1 MKNIYEEIVAYLP
14 VPICRFL
21 PEDGTLTLVNDAYCR
36 YFGKDRTELLGS
48 SIFEVMPPEE
58 CGQVRERI
66 HSLSPQNPSVTYEHT
81 VVTPLG
87 IRWVGRTDQGLFD
100 DQGSL
105 REVQS
110 LCEDRTDTVFAR
122 NELRITENRYQ
133 TIFET
138 TATANLITDHDTIV
152 LVNREFEKLTG
163 YRKCQ
168 VEGTMTWHRVVH
180 ADDRERF
187 MSALGASLRSHRAAP
202 EELEF
207 RITDSRGDTKTVL
220 ARCHGVRG
228 TSQVVTSLLDITRRK
243 EWGQILENSEEKYR
257 QVVEN
262 ANEYIVVVQDE
273 QVRYLN
279 RKARSLPCLHGG
291 DLLGTSFLTYIHP
304 DDAAM
309 VWDYNTRRM
318 QGGEVPNIYTFR
330 IRDHG
335 KRTFIVENNAV
346 LIQWEGR
353 PATLNFLTD
362 ITDARRMEEELRQ
375 SEERNRLY
383 LENATDIIFIL
394 DSDLRIQSIS
404 PRVYDILGI
413 TAGEI
418 MNLDISRLNI
428 LKPEYLPKLHEE
440 ISKVMQGER
449 ITSSMYEITNR
460 EGRDIIIEVSLAPH
474 FTDHRITDIIC
485 VARDVTERTAM
496 EDSLRRS
503 EKRYREILEDIEDG
517 YYEVD
522 LRGNFTF
529 FNHAMCKILG
539 YLPADMTGLNNRSFM
554 DEKTARRVF
563 RAFNQVYLT
572 GEHDKASDWELIRKD
587 GSRCFVET
595 SVSLLRDDRGQPV
608 GFRGIARNVT
618 DRRNLENQ
626 LAQSQKMEAIG
637 TLAGGI
643 AHDFNNILA
652 AIAGYTE
659 LALMDLKP
667 ESPLQSK
674 LEEVLKA
681 AKRAKDLVNQ
691 ILTFSRKGDYE
702 KRPLKMAM
710 VADEALKMLRASL
723 PSSIEIV
730 SDLGAR
736 DTIVQADPT
745 QIHQIILNLC
755 TNAYHAVRD
764 TGGIIRVELSE
775 QDLRK
780 GTFLPDSGMRQGR
793 YVVLSITDTGCGMS
807 QDVMERIFDP
817 YYTTKPKGEG
827 TGLGLA
833 IVHGIV
839 RSLGGGISVRSMPG
853 QGSSF
858 HIYLP
863 MVSSGPLHEAGQAE
877 HMPCG
882 RERVLVI
889 DDEKNIVEVTRQMLE
904 RLGYRVTTHQSSTEA
919 LDHFAR
925 NAHGYDLV
933 ISDLTMPKMNGDQLA
948 RKMVEIKPD
957 IPIIICTGFSDLMP
971 GGMVGGTGI
980 RDVLVKPVMLN
991 VLARTVRRVLDE
1003 RPV

>member
-1 MKNIYEEIVAYLP
+1 MNIYEEIVAYLP
-14 VPICRFL
+14 VLICRFL

-36 YFGKDRTELLGS
+36 YFGKDRTELLGR
-48 SIFEVMPPEE
+48 SIFEVIPLEE
-58 CGQVRERI
+58 HGHVRDRI
-66 HSLSPQNPSVTYEHT
+66 RALSSEDPSVTYEHT
-81 VVTPLG
+81 VITPQG
-87 IRWVGRTDQGLFD
+87 IRWIGRTDRGILD

-110 LCEDRTDTVFAR
+110 LCEDRTETVFAR
-122 NELRITENRYQ
+122 SELKMSENRYQ

-138 TATANLITDHDTIV
+138 TGTANLITDKDTIV
-152 LVNREFEKLTG
+152 LVNSEFEKLTG
-163 YRKCQ
+163 YRKCR
-168 VEGTMTWHRVVH
+168 VEGNMALHLIVH
-180 ADDRERF
+180 ADDRERV
-187 MSALGASLRSHRAAP
+187 MRALRESLRSRSPLP

-207 RITDSRGDTKTVL
+207 RITDARGESRTVL
-220 ARCHGVRG
+220 SRFHRIRG
-228 TSQVVTSLLDITRRK
+228 TSQIVACLLDITRRK
-243 EWGQILENSEEKYR
+243 EWERILEDSEEKYR

-279 RKARSLPCLHGG
+279 RKARSLPCLQDGE
-291 DLLGTSFLTYIHP
+291 LLDTHFLSHIHP
-304 DDAAM
+304 DDADM
-309 VWDYNTRRM
+309 VCDYHARRI
-318 QGGEVPNIYTFR
+318 QGGEVPCIYTFR
-330 IRDHG
+330 IVDRS
-335 KRTFIVENNAV
+335 KRTYIVENNAV

-394 DSDLRIQSIS
+394 DPELRIQSIS

-413 TAGEI
+413 TAEEI
-418 MNLDISRLNI
+418 MNLDISRMNI
-428 LKPEYLPKLHEE
+428 LKPEYLPKLHDE
-440 ISKVMQGER
+440 ISRVMQGER
-449 ITSSMYEITNR
+449 ITSSRYEITNR
-460 EGRDIIIEVSLAPH
+460 EGEDIFIEVSLAPH

-529 FNHAMCKILG
+529 FNYAMCKILG
-539 YLPADMTGLNNRSFM
+539 YLPADMTGVNYRSFM

-572 GEHDKASDWELIRKD
+572 GEHDKASDWELIRRD

-595 SVSLLRDDRGQPV
+595 SVSLLRDDRGHPA

-618 DRRNLENQ
+618 DRKNLENQ

-652 AIAGYTE
+652 AITGYTE
-659 LALMDLKP
+659 LSLMDLKP

-681 AKRAKDLVNQ
+681 GKRAKDLVNQ

-702 KRPLKMAM
+702 KKPLRIAM
-710 VADEALKMLRASL
+710 VVDEALKMLRASL

-730 SDLGAR
+730 GDLRAR
-736 DTIVQADPT
+736 DTIVEADPT

-764 TGGIIRVELSE
+764 TGGSIRVELAE
-775 QDLRK
+775 QDLSS
-780 GTFLPDSGMRQGR
+780 GTLLPDSNMKRGR
-793 YVVLSITDTGCGMS
+793 YVAISITDTGCGMS
-807 QDVMERIFDP
+807 KEVMERIFDP

-839 RSLGGGISVRSMPG
+839 RSLGGGIAVQSMTG
-853 QGSSF
+853 QGSTF

-863 MVSSGPLHEAGQAE
+863 MVSRGSLHEARPAE
-877 HMPCG
+877 HIPCG
-882 RERVLVI
+882 CESVL
-889 DDEKNIVEVTRQMLE
+889 
-904 RLGYRVTTHQSSTEA
+904 
-919 LDHFAR
+919 
-925 NAHGYDLV
+925 
-933 ISDLTMPKMNGDQLA
+933 
-948 RKMVEIKPD
+948 
-957 IPIIICTGFSDLMP
+957 
-971 GGMVGGTGI
+971 
-980 RDVLVKPVMLN
+980 
-991 VLARTVRRVLDE
+991 
-1003 RPV
+1003 